1 MSPLWKKRKKFYLYN
16 NYCLI
21 IAGIKMKN
29 IYELTLHESIDIEFK
44 TPEGVIVWYRI
55 LRVAG
60 GWIYLLWDV
69 LHEVYSSPV
78 FVPFNTEYK

>member
-1 MSPLWKKRKKFYLYN
+1 MSLQWKKRRKFYQLN
-16 NYCLI
+16 NNCLT
-21 IAGIKMKN
+21 IAGKYMKN
-29 IYELTLHESIDIEFK
+29 IYELDLHESIDIEFK

-55 LRVAG
+55 LRVPG